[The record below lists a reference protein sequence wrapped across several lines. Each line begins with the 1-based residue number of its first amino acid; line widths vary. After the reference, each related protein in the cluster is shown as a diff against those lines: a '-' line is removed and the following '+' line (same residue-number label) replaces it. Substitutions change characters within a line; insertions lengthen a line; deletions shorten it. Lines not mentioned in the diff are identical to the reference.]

1 MQLGRITQMCAT
13 RLRQTVTSVVSF
25 AAVSDLQDQVV
36 SFIQDG
42 IGLSGS

>member
-1 MQLGRITQMCAT
+1 MQLGRITQICAT

-36 SFIQDG
+36 SFMEDG
-42 IGLSGS
+42 IGLGGS